1 MALLSKDRVN
11 TGRQTEIDI
20 LKAFCIGWMILLH
33 TQECLAETEN
43 LVFTIS
49 DYACTFTGAAAF
61 MICMGL
67 GMRYSRRQS
76 PKEWVAR
83 GVELLTVGQL
93 LNLCRNALP
102 NLIAWWVTGEQYFIA
117 NSLLV
122 IQADILSFAGLAFLL
137 LAALRALRVPDGG
150 VLGLG
155 IALNLAAAALYG
167 GMKPPESY
175 LLSQLAG
182 YFVVTDAESYFPLC
196 SYFVFAAFGY
206 WLGGIYLR
214 ISDKRRLA
222 LRVLAVCAPVCAIWF
237 ALRLWGVI
245 PILPKFNS
253 YLQYILMPGPDAWA
267 TCLTTVALLAAFY
280 LLSGGR
286 PAHPIAG
293 HMSRHINQYYC
304 VSYMF
309 ILPMQALLMLVRG
322 SLMPGW
328 LLPTLY
334 AVWVEIACYFII
346 EWNEKRL
353 RFGVA
358 KLAGKKRLAVFVAV
372 WIATVAVVAYA
383 YPKIQTFANVW
394 NDYLL

>member
-1 MALLSKDRVN
+1 MALLSKDRLN
-11 TGRQTEIDI
+11 TGRQPEIDL
-20 LKAFCIGWMILLH
+20 LKAFCIGWMIMLH

-43 LVFTIS
+43 LIFVIS
-49 DYACTFTGAAAF
+49 DYACTFSGAAAF

-67 GMRYSRRQS
+67 GVRYSRHQS
-76 PKEWVAR
+76 PKAWLTR
-83 GVELLTVGQL
+83 GWELLTVGQL

-102 NLIAWWVTGEQYFIA
+102 NLIAWWTTEEQYFIA

-137 LAALRALRVPDGG
+137 LAALRALRMPDGG

-155 IALNLAAAALYG
+155 IALNLAAAALCG

-175 LLSQLAG
+175 LLSQLMG

-196 SYFVFAAFGY
+196 SYFVFVAFGY
-206 WLGGIYLR
+206 WLGGVYLR
-214 ISDKRRLA
+214 IRDKRRLS
-222 LRVLAVCAPVCAIWF
+222 LRALAVCAPVCAAWF
-237 ALRLWGVI
+237 ALRRMGKI
-245 PILPKFNS
+245 PLLPEFNS

-267 TCLTTVALLAAFY
+267 TCLMTVVLLAVFS
-280 LLSGGR
+280 LLSGGKE
-286 PAHPIAG
+286 AHPIAS

-309 ILPMQALLMLVRG
+309 LLPMQALLMLTRG
-322 SLMPGW
+322 ELMPGW

-334 AVWVEIACYFII
+334 AVFVEIACYYII
-346 EWNEKRL
+346 EWNEKHL
-353 RFGVA
+353 HFGIA
-358 KLAGKKRLAVFVAV
+358 KLRGRKRAAVFAAI

-383 YPKIQTFANVW
+383 YPRIDEFANVW
-394 NDYLL
+394 NEYLL

>member
-1 MALLSKDRVN
+1 MAFFSKDRVN
-11 TGRQTEIDI
+11 TGRQPEIDL
-20 LKAFCIGWMILLH
+20 LKAFCIGWMIMLH

-43 LVFTIS
+43 LVFVIS

-67 GMRYSRRQS
+67 GVRYSRHQS
-76 PKEWVAR
+76 PKEWLAR
-83 GVELLTVGQL
+83 GWELLTVGQL

-102 NLIAWWVTGEQYFIA
+102 NLIAWWATGEQYFIA

-137 LAALRALRVPDGG
+137 MAALSVLRVPDGG

-155 IALNLAAAALYG
+155 ITLNLAAAALYG
-167 GMKPPESY
+167 VVKSPENY

-196 SYFVFAAFGY
+196 SYFVFVAFGY
-206 WLGGIYLR
+206 WLGGFYLR
-214 ISDKRRLA
+214 IADKRRLSA
-222 LRVLAVCAPVCAIWF
+222 RVLAVCAPVCAVWF
-237 ALRLWGVI
+237 ALRLLGMI
-245 PILPKFNS
+245 PLLPEFNS

-267 TCLTTVALLAAFY
+267 TCLMTLVLLAAFS

-286 PAHPIAG
+286 DAHPIAS

-309 ILPMQALLMLVRG
+309 ILPIQALLMLTQG
-322 SLMPGW
+322 ELMPGW
-328 LLPTLY
+328 LLPTFY
-334 AVWVEIACYFII
+334 AVFVEIACYFII
-346 EWNEKRL
+346 EWNEKHL
-353 RFGVA
+353 RFGIA
-358 KLAGKKRLAVFVAV
+358 KLTGRKRAVVFAAI

-383 YPKIQTFANVW
+383 YSRIDVFANVW

>member
-1 MALLSKDRVN
+1 MALFSKDRVN
-11 TGRQTEIDI
+11 TGRQPEVDL
-20 LKAFCIGWMILLH
+20 LKAFCICWMILLH

-43 LVFTIS
+43 LVFVIS

-67 GMRYSRRQS
+67 GTRYSRHQS
-76 PKEWVAR
+76 PQEWLIR
-83 GVELLTVGQL
+83 GFELLTVGQL

-102 NLIAWWVTGEQYFIA
+102 NLIAWWVTGKQYFIA

-137 LAALRALRVPDGG
+137 LAALRTLRVPDGA

-155 IALNLAAAALYG
+155 VALNLAAAFCG
-167 GMKPPESY
+167 VIKPSNSY
-175 LLSQLAG
+175 LISQLAG

-196 SYFVFAAFGY
+196 SYFVFVAFGY
-206 WLGGIYLR
+206 WLGGVYLR
-214 ISDKRRLA
+214 IADKRRLA
-222 LRVLAVCAPVCAIWF
+222 LRVLAVGVPVCAVWF
-237 ALRLWGVI
+237 ALRLRGAMPW
-245 PILPKFNS
+245 LPEFNS

-267 TCLTTVALLAAFY
+267 TCLVTVLLLAAFS

-286 PAHPIAG
+286 EAPPIAS

-309 ILPMQALLMLVRG
+309 ILPVQAMLMLSRG
-322 SLMPGW
+322 TLLPGW

-334 AVWVEIACYFII
+334 GVLVEIACYFII
-346 EWNEKRL
+346 DWNEKHL

-358 KLAGKKRLAVFVAV
+358 KLAGRRRTAVFAAV
-372 WIATVAVVAYA
+372 WIATAAVVAYA
-383 YPKIQTFANVW
+383 YPRIEVFANVW
-394 NDYLL
+394 NAYLM